1 MAKSKARFLG
11 EILGSDGK
19 IEKAKT
25 DAAVTA
31 GPNLSLAADGTL
43 TTTTL
48 PLSGGTLTGLV
59 QSNSTIQTTANIKV
73 GGYLL
78 FDGNDDFTGS
88 DYYTIQDDVS
98 TDVLRIGRNFNTTD
112 CLELNST
119 GDLHLKGGNLT
130 VSGNIIVGGTVD
142 GVDIAARDAVLTS
155 TTTTAGA
162 ALPKAGGTMTGTLA
176 MGANAITSTGSISSG
191 AITLDGSQGV
201 KVIQNQQIQN
211 PPSNEAD
218 FYQGIG
224 FRNTSTNHAFSI
236 GYGSG
241 GKFVLNYFDNS
252 TTYSRLFDI
261 SSTGNAT
268 FTGNISSGNITSSG
282 QISATTLNATNTGGY
297 GTIEVGGSSGAFI
310 DLKKPAS
317 DDYDI
322 RIVTD
327 AGTGGRIQ
335 SNGVFDIDAVGDITL
350 DADGGD
356 INLKDNGTSM
366 ASFTTSAAT
375 FAGNILVS
383 GTVDGVDIA
392 ARDAV
397 LTSTTTT
404 ANAALPKAG
413 GTMTGNLAINSGS
426 PELYFGTTGNHY
438 NWRIAAQELVNEGFE
453 IAVGSQD
460 TDYSNDT
467 YVNKFV
473 VKASGNVGIGTNSP
487 QDALDLYDADDNV
500 GIYFHT
506 ATSGVG
512 GGDGLRV
519 GLNNTH
525 AFVWNYENTPISFG
539 TNGSQKATILAN
551 GNVGIGESNPATK
564 LDVAGL
570 IKVAENSNTAFY
582 GGDYVR
588 VFGSGQEYG
597 FRNSGGATKA
607 NISMSGNSYFNGG
620 NVGIGTSSPTAKL
633 QISYNGGH
641 TSGNVALA
649 NSSLDLYNPL
659 AANTDEKGSVLTFSD
674 NYFGGSSY
682 SRTTRA
688 AIKGG
693 TDTVGNT
700 ADGFLAFY
708 TDSGGANSMPER
720 MRINHD
726 GYVGIGTDC
735 SYS

>member
-1 MAKSKARFLG
+1 
-11 EILGSDGK
+11 
-19 IEKAKT
+19 
-25 DAAVTA
+25 
-31 GPNLSLAADGTL
+31 
-43 TTTTL
+43 
-48 PLSGGTLTGLV
+48 
-59 QSNSTIQTTANIKV
+59 
-73 GGYLL
+73 
-78 FDGNDDFTGS
+78 
-88 DYYTIQDDVS
+88 
-98 TDVLRIGRNFNTTD
+98 
-112 CLELNST
+112 
-119 GDLHLKGGNLT
+119 
-130 VSGNIIVGGTVD
+130 
-142 GVDIAARDAVLTS
+142 
-155 TTTTAGA
+155 
-162 ALPKAGGTMTGTLA
+162 
-176 MGANAITSTGSISSG
+176 
-191 AITLDGSQGV
+191 
-201 KVIQNQQIQN
+201 
-211 PPSNEAD
+211 
-218 FYQGIG
+218 
-224 FRNTSTNHAFSI
+224 
-236 GYGSG
+236 
-241 GKFVLNYFDNS
+241 
-252 TTYSRLFDI
+252 
-261 SSTGNAT
+261 
-268 FTGNISSGNITSSG
+268 
-282 QISATTLNATNTGGY
+282 
-297 GTIEVGGSSGAFI
+297 
-310 DLKKPAS
+310 
-317 DDYDI
+317 
-322 RIVTD
+322 
-327 AGTGGRIQ
+327 
-335 SNGVFDIDAVGDITL
+335 
-350 DADGGD
+350 
-356 INLKDNGTSM
+356 
-366 ASFTTSAAT
+366 
-375 FAGNILVS
+375 
-383 GTVDGVDIA
+383 
-392 ARDAV
+392 
-397 LTSTTTT
+397 
-404 ANAALPKAG
+404 
-413 GTMTGNLAINSGS
+413 MTGNLAINSGS

-519 GLNNTH
+519 GFNNTH

-726 GYVGIGTDC
+726 GYVGIGTDAPTHKLHVAGDIRIDNGSALKLYNAAGNGWAQIAYNNTLDHIEIQRSFQSGTD
-735 SYS
+735 SYYNLGSSAKKWLSVYSDTIKAGNGTAAAPTYTFDSDQNTGMYVDSTGDRLNFSTGGARRMLLDSAGVQSDANVYTASGSSFRNYGGTWRATTGTAAGDFEFRGNTGGTNTGLMYMDTSTGRVAVGNGFNSTNVKAALQIEVLGIETNQSSVTSTSQYTCESFPAADFRSARYTVQITNVTDSTYHVTEILLIHDGTTPAITEFATIFTGSVAEATFDADINSGNVRLLATPASTDNMQFKVVRHSILV